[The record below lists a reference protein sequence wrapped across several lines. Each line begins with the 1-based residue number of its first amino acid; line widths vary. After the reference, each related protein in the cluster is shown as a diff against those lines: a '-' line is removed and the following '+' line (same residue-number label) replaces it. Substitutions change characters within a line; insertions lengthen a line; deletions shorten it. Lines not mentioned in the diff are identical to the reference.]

1 MICKIELWTS
11 YGHPFDIMKTA
22 APKMSLAPVFY
33 TLAQVQFNPIA
44 QISGYVASLQERLRR
59 SGFPDFQAENQLELT
74 IRRLDESQPDVQPQQ
89 HMRWSF
95 MNTERTEGYLL
106 LSNALVFHTTTYHT
120 FTDFLQKT
128 ISGLKLVHEIV
139 ELAYVER
146 IGLRYLNAVESI
158 NNDKLQQYLNPSLL
172 GFSANLEGCLSHSF
186 TETVTVVDDGYL
198 VARAVIKDGALALSP
213 DLISL
218 QLKLQPRFTEIN
230 GRNAVLDTDYFVIN
244 RNSFDVTKIE
254 KQLLKAHDI
263 ITNAFKVS
271 VTDYAREK
279 WA

>member
-1 MICKIELWTS
+1 
-11 YGHPFDIMKTA
+11 
-22 APKMSLAPVFY
+22 MSLAPVFY

-44 QISGYVASLQERLRR
+44 QMSDYVARLQERLRR
-59 SGFPDFQAENQLELT
+59 GGFPDFQVENQFELT

-95 MNTERTEGYLL
+95 MNAERTEGYLL
-106 LSNALVFHTTTYHT
+106 LSNALVFHTTTYDT
-120 FTDFLQKT
+120 FADFLQKT
-128 ISGLKLVHEIV
+128 IFGLNLVHEIV

-146 IGLRYLNAVESI
+146 IGLRYLDAIVPLD
-158 NNDKLQQYLNPSLL
+158 NDILKQYLNPSLL
-172 GFSANLEGCLSHSF
+172 GFSAHLKGCLNHNF
-186 TETVTVVDDGYL
+186 TEAVTVIEDGNL
-198 VARAVIKDGALALSP
+198 VARAVITDGALALSP
-213 DLISL
+213 DLITL

-244 RNSFDVTKIE
+244 RNSFDIKEIE
-254 KQLLKAHDI
+254 DQLLKAHDI
-263 ITNAFKVS
+263 ITNAFNVS

>member
-22 APKMSLAPVFY
+22 APKMSFAPVFY
-33 TLAQVQFNPIA
+33 TLAQVQFNQIA
-44 QISGYVASLQERLRR
+44 QISDYVARLQERLRR

-128 ISGLKLVHEIV
+128 ISGLNLVHEIV

-146 IGLRYLNAVESI
+146 IGLRYLNAVVPMD
-158 NNDKLQQYLNPSLL
+158 NDTLQQYLNPSLL
-172 GFSANLEGCLSHSF
+172 GFSANLEGRLSHSF
-186 TETVTVVDDGYL
+186 TETVTVVDEGNL
-198 VARAVIKDGALALSP
+198 VARAVITDGALALSP

-218 QLKLQPRFTEIN
+218 QLSLQPQFTGIN
-230 GRNAVLDTDYFVIN
+230 SRNAVLDTDYFVVN
-244 RNSFDVTKIE
+244 RNSFDLKEIE
-254 KQLLKAHDI
+254 DQLLKAHDI